1 MRRQSG
7 SAGSFFAKFL
17 REEIRAEM
25 CRLLFSL
32 LNTIAAAGYHIRL
45 LTACRLTR
53 SDSTCVWSICRTA
66 SNSMTRPICYQGL
79 AGVASPIGKSAGAAH
94 ALGDID

>member
-25 CRLLFSL
+25 GRLLFSL
-32 LNTIAAAGYHIRL
+32 LNTIAASGYHIRL
-45 LTACRLTR
+45 F
-53 SDSTCVWSICRTA
+53 DSVPPYAR
-66 SNSMTRPICYQGL
+66 
-79 AGVASPIGKSAGAAH
+79 
-94 ALGDID
+94 DID